1 MDNRDVNEKN
11 AREFEDLME
20 KSSTDVDKFYYD
32 SKNPFVKIILI
43 VLALIIIVGC
53 FFLFF

>member
-20 KSSTDVDKFYYD
+20 KSSTNVDKFYYD
-32 SKNPFVKIILI
+32 SKNPFVRIILI